1 MCLIIYSLLYT
12 CTLFTLYHSC
22 VLPPSYRAE
31 LSSEDDL
38 SPDSDSDTMD
48 VDSTNHETARDKRQ
62 GSASAGK
69 ANSVAGALVPETT
82 PQFAVS
88 WRECK

>member
-1 MCLIIYSLLYT
+1 MLVS
-12 CTLFTLYHSC
+12 H
-22 VLPPSYRAE
+22 RAE

-48 VDSTNHETARDKRQ
+48 VDNTSQEAVGDKRQ

-69 ANSVAGALVPETT
+69 AITVAGALVPETA

-88 WRECK
+88 F